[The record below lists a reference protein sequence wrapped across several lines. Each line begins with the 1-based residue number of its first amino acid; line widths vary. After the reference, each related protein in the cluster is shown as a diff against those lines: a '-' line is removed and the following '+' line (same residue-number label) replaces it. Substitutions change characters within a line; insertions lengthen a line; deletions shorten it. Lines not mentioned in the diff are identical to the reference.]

1 MMRGDSQM
9 DEKRVKIKYRPREQ
23 FRSFHSRKERWSVL
37 VCHRRAG
44 KTVATLNDL
53 IRGAVNESKPEGRY
67 AFIFPQRNQAKDT
80 AWRYLRRYA
89 EPLLAKPPNES
100 ELRVDLVNGS
110 MIRLYGADNPDA
122 LRGPYLDGVV
132 LDEFADMKPE
142 VWHEVVRPM
151 LADRRGWAT
160 FIGTPKGKNEF
171 HRLYQNA
178 LKDEMW
184 FHMILKASE
193 SGIIAPTEMADL
205 RREMGEDQYQQE
217 FECSFE
223 AAIKGAF
230 YADEMRTMLAEERI
244 RSIAIEKEARVH
256 TAWDLGVSDSTAIW
270 FVQCVGRERRLVDYY
285 EGAGVGRDHYAR
297 VLHHKR
303 IKHVWEYG
311 DHYFPHDIKVREL
324 SSGQSRVQSLAAVGI
339 DAIAVPQSNVLD
351 GINVTRRML
360 GRTWIDSNRCE
371 RGIEALRQYRREYDD
386 LLKDWKRN
394 PLHDWTSHGADAL
407 RTFASCFDDSTTT
420 SSDYRIR
427 RPPPSRIG
435 THWSA

>member
-1 MMRGDSQM
+1 M
-9 DEKRVKIKYRPREQ
+9 DEKQVKIKYKPREQ
-23 FRSFHSRKERWSVL
+23 FRSFHNRKQRWSVL

-53 IRGAVNESKPEGRY
+53 IRGAVNECKPEGRY

-142 VWHEVVRPM
+142 VWH
-151 LADRRGWAT
+151 
-160 FIGTPKGKNEF
+160 
-171 HRLYQNA
+171 
-178 LKDEMW
+178 
-184 FHMILKASE
+184 
-193 SGIIAPTEMADL
+193 APAELADL
-205 RREMGEDQYQQE
+205 RREMGEDQYLQE

-230 YADEMRTMLAEERI
+230 YAEEMRAMLAEERI
-244 RSIAIEKEARVH
+244 RPIEIEREARVH

-270 FVQCVGRERRLVDYY
+270 FVQCVARERRLVDYY
-285 EGAGVGRDHYAR
+285 EGSGVGLDHYAQ
-297 VLHHKR
+297 VLHDKR
-303 IKHVWEYG
+303 IKHGFKYG
-311 DHYFPHDIKVREL
+311 DHYFPHDIKIREF
-324 SSGQSRVQSLAAVGI
+324 SSGRSRLQSLAALGI
-339 DAIAVPQSNVLD
+339 DAIAVPLANVLD
-351 GINVTRRML
+351 GIHLTRRML
-360 GRTWIDSNRCE
+360 GRTWIDCNRCE

-386 LLKDWKRN
+386 RLKDWRKN
-394 PLHDWTSHGADAL
+394 ALHDWTSHAADAL
-407 RTFASCFDDSTTT
+407 RTFACDFDDGPVGSNY
-420 SSDYRIR
+420 SRQR
-427 RPPPSRIG
+427 GRQGEPPPRG
-435 THWSA
+435 TFWSA